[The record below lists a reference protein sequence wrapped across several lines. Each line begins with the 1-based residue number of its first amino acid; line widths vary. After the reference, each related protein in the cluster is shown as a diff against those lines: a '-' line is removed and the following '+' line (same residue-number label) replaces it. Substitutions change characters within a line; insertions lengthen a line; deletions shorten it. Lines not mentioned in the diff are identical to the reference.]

1 MTSSDR
7 AFIKAYSHVAETVAT
22 TPLPLVASV
31 SLSEALPREA
41 IQEST
46 ELPSEELARVMRTAA
61 SRSCP
66 GSLRASVSEG
76 AVDIVAT
83 ILPQLSQTPFPQ
95 TPCPPPDMPDSA
107 PAAALPEGPVEAAEE
122 TNSGNRLARE
132 ERESEPAIYRLDQA
146 TGLDEQPE
154 VHRPHVGFPAG
165 VAESET
171 AGGEETSGG
180 PTRPSLDVSGTQPE
194 GPPIPAWQVD
204 HFAWTTDCQRLLQT
218 AQGAWDQLGEALIRA
233 TSHGRKVLGIGG
245 ARSGEGST
253 AVLLCAARQLAQ
265 RGLSVAIVDGDFQS
279 PRLAER
285 LGLAPEAGW
294 EQVLQGEAVL
304 SDALIES
311 TGDNL
316 IILPLAHAPT
326 GSHWEHEGARL
337 ISETLAMM
345 RRGFDLVLVDMG
357 ALESGTTGEL
367 PPEATALA
375 ASLDASILVRDVRS
389 TPRYWLGELQ
399 NHLAMAGA
407 TPIGVVENFVVS

>member
-66 GSLRASVSEG
+66 DSLRASVSEG

-83 ILPQLSQTPFPQ
+83 ILPQLSQTPFSQ
-95 TPCPPPDMPDSA
+95 TPCSPPDSPDLA
-107 PAAALPEGPVEAAEE
+107 PAAASPEGPVEAEEE
-122 TNSGNRLARE
+122 TNSGCRLAGE

-146 TGLDEQPE
+146 AGLDEQPE

-171 AGGEETSGG
+171 AGGEEASGG
-180 PTRPSLDVSGTQPE
+180 PTRPSLDVPE
-194 GPPIPAWQVD
+194 APPIPAWQVD
-204 HFAWTTDCQRLLQT
+204 HFVWTADCRRLLQT
-218 AQGAWDQLGEALIRA
+218 AQGAWDRLGEALIRA
-233 TSHGRKVLGIGG
+233 TSLGRKVLGIGG

-253 AVLLCAARQLAQ
+253 AVLLCAARRLAQ
-265 RGLSVAIVDGDFQS
+265 HGLSVAMVDGDFHS

-316 IILPLAHAPT
+316 VILPLTHTPN
-326 GSHWEHEGARL
+326 GGHWEHQGTRL
-337 ISETLAMM
+337 IQETLGAM

-399 NHLAMAGA
+399 NHLATAGA